1 MGLNKMFDKFVYR
14 NLEKY
19 GNTVISEEEYNRLGE
34 DKILKHL
41 KRKGFKCKIKIYNH
55 KIPNA
60 FMNNFFT
67 DEKDII
73 IEVLEKRCNKCE

>member
-1 MGLNKMFDKFVYR
+1 MFDKFVYR
-14 NLEKY
+14 NLKMY
-19 GNTVISEEEYNRLGE
+19 GNAVISEEEYNRFGE
-34 DKILKHL
+34 VKILKHL
-41 KRKGFKCKIKIYNH
+41 KRKGFKCRIEIYKH

-60 FMNNFFT
+60 IMDKFFT